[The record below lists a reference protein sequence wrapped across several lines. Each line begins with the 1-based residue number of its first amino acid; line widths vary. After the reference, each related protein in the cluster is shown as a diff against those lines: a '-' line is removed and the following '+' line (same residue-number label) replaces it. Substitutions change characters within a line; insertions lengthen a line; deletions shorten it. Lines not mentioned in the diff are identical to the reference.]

1 MNSLNEDCL
10 IQILRYLS
18 LKEQIALLL
27 SNKSFI
33 DIIGS
38 MWKTK
43 YKRQLRLKLPP
54 EMPLEFHELKQFIC
68 VVHQH
73 VENLQ
78 LELDSKDMI
87 SLLNGYKF
95 IKTNNL
101 CITVTGSEMLEYE
114 FVTILY
120 DTFPNLRHLRPNGK
134 FTGAGFVLWKHLE
147 QLTISSCYTFQFN
160 YLERILQE
168 LPLHTLVLKSFKM
181 KDPHLAEDSLQ
192 CCTLSHLVVNSYELS
207 YFTPQLKN
215 LHYLKELNITDLYS
229 TANLDSLHN
238 KLGELHNTRHI
249 EGIYSR
255 DITAIFPKIINFRM
269 HTHLRQLVLAFDPL
283 AFSDMLVYI
292 SLLPTLR
299 VLHFHACY
307 VRSELEFKKL
317 FLLSVHLDEISLED
331 CIISYGSNP
340 CLDINDVVVNRT
352 KALILNFY
360 ANKLDCDNKM
370 AQLQLKGSS
379 NLFRLECEQKLMK
392 RCGYLVYE
400 FS

>member
-1 MNSLNEDCL
+1 MDSLNEDCW

-27 SNKSFI
+27 CNKSLI

-54 EMPLEFHELKQFIC
+54 DMPLEFHELQQFFC

-78 LELDSKDMI
+78 LELDSKDAI
-87 SLLNGYKF
+87 SMLNGYKF

-101 CITVTGSEMLEYE
+101 CITVTSSEMLEHE
-114 FVTILY
+114 FVTILN
-120 DTFPNLRHLRPNGK
+120 DIFPNLRHLRPNGK
-134 FTGAGFVLWKHLE
+134 FTGGGFVLWKQLE
-147 QLTISSCYTFQFN
+147 QLTLSSCYTFQFK
-160 YLERILQE
+160 YLEQILKE

-181 KDPHLAEDSLQ
+181 KDPQLAEDALE
-192 CCTLSHLVVNSYELS
+192 CCTLSHLVVNSCELS

-215 LHYLKELNITDLYS
+215 LHHLKELNITDLYA

-238 KLGELHNTRHI
+238 KLRELHKTRHI
-249 EGIYSR
+249 EGIFSR
-255 DITAIFPKIINFRM
+255 DITAIFPKIINFGM
-269 HTHLRQLVLAFDPL
+269 HTHLRQLVLAIDPL
-283 AFSDMLVYI
+283 AFSDVLVYI

-307 VRSELEFKKL
+307 VRSELEFEKL

-331 CIISYGSNP
+331 CIINYGSNP
-340 CLDINDVVVNRT
+340 CLDVNDIVGNRT
-352 KALILNFY
+352 KPLTFNFY
-360 ANKLDCDNKM
+360 ANKLDCDNEM
-370 AQLQLKGSS
+370 VNSFIQIS
-379 NLFRLECEQKLMK
+379 
-392 RCGYLVYE
+392 
-400 FS
+400 